1 VRAHGSG
8 IGGFVRAR
16 IVTIGALAAVVGPV
30 AAAQN
35 AAAATTVGAR
45 LRAATGVV
53 RTCPGRGCF
62 IVQSVL
68 GGRVLRA
75 PFTGVVVRWR
85 LRGSSGLF
93 RLRVVRPVGNDEL
106 LRMRY
111 RYLGASAGATVHGAG
126 TTVLSARV
134 HVAHGDLIGI
144 QALGLG
150 AAVGVRPAPFDSS
163 AWEEFDTRAR
173 RNSIA
178 ISGGT
183 TNGQQ
188 LLYNADIE
196 RDRDRDGYGDE
207 TQDRCPRRRTVHDR
221 RC

>member
-1 VRAHGSG
+1 VSTREPGVERLVRG
-8 IGGFVRAR
+8 R
-16 IVTIGALAAVVGPV
+16 IVTVAAFAAVIGPV
-30 AAAQN
+30 AAAEQ
-35 AAAATTVGAR
+35 APAATTVGGP
-45 LRAATGVV
+45 LHPATDVV

-75 PFTGVVVRWR
+75 PFTGIAVRWR
-85 LRGSSGLF
+85 LRASSGLF

-111 RYLGASAGATVHGAG
+111 RYLGASAGATVHGGG
-126 TTVLSARV
+126 TTVLRARV
-134 HVAHGDLIGI
+134 HVARGDLVGI

-150 AAVGVRPAPFDSS
+150 AEVGMRPVPFDSS

-196 RDRDRDGYGDE
+196 RDRDHDGYGDQ
-207 TQDRCPRRRTVHDR
+207 TQDRCPRLRAVHSR